1 MFSVRPL
8 PEFTTWLDGLKDL
21 RVRGAVVERIKR
33 LSFGLL
39 GDFKAIGDGV
49 IELRIDFGAGWRLY
63 YTHGA
68 RRSSS
73 CLRAVPNAHRRKI
86 SRGQGFGRIA
96 EKRRELEIIKTINVD
111 DLPEF
116 DPAQYLDNEESI
128 AVYLTGILE
137 ANNAALLASALGDIA
152 RARGMTE
159 IAKAAG
165 ITREALYKALR
176 PNSAP
181 RFDTISRVCAAL
193 GVRLV
198 AQPMPASKA
207 AA

>member
-1 MFSVRPL
+1 
-8 PEFTTWLDGLKDL
+8 
-21 RVRGAVVERIKR
+21 
-33 LSFGLL
+33 LL

-63 YTHGA
+63 YTQSAA

-73 CLRAVPNAHRRKI
+73 CLRAVPNAHRGKT
-86 SRGQGFGRIA
+86 SSGRRFWPHYSEA
-96 EKRRELEIIKTINVD
+96 KGTKMKRTVNVD

-116 DPAQYLDNEESI
+116 DPARYLDNEESI

-137 ANNAALLASALGDIA
+137 ANDAALLASALGDIA

-165 ITREALYKALR
+165 MTREALYRALR
-176 PNSAP
+176 PDSAP

-198 AQPMPASKA
+198 AQPIPSGKA